1 MLGLF
6 FRQPLRGDRRDGTF
20 PGSEFSSRV
29 FTAQILFSA
38 RLVLSVAKFMSKKKI
53 IIDCDPGHD
62 DAAAI
67 ILASRSPE
75 LELVG
80 ITCVAG
86 NVEVEKTSAN
96 ALKLCELAGIRDVP
110 VAAGMAV
117 PLIAERITAPHV
129 HGESG
134 LGGVDLP
141 STDLNLHTAH
151 AVDFLIGTIMSSADD
166 ITLIPIG
173 PLTNIAMAIRREP
186 QLVLKIPEIVL
197 MGGAMGMGNVTSSAE
212 FNIYADPEA
221 ARVVFE
227 SGIPIVMVGLDVT
240 HKAVLLQE
248 HIHKIRQNGTNVAI
262 TLATMLQWYLETIT
276 KFGHPE
282 WSSLHD
288 ACAVASVCDPTL
300 LTTEFMRVD
309 IETCGEFTRGR
320 TVCSPGFSSGK
331 APNVRVGVDFD
342 AERFFD
348 MLIARLK

>member
-1 MLGLF
+1 
-6 FRQPLRGDRRDGTF
+6 
-20 PGSEFSSRV
+20 
-29 FTAQILFSA
+29 
-38 RLVLSVAKFMSKKKI
+38 MSKKKI

-67 ILASRSPE
+67 IMAARSPE

-86 NVEVEKTSAN
+86 NVEVEKTSVN
-96 ALKLCELAGIRDVP
+96 ALKLCALADLRNVP
-110 VAAGMAV
+110 VAAGMAQ
-117 PLIAERITAPHV
+117 PLVAERITAPHI
-129 HGESG
+129 HGKSG
-134 LGGVDLP
+134 LGVVDLP
-141 STDLNLHTAH
+141 STDLSLHPAH
-151 AVDFLIGTIMSSADD
+151 AVEFLIETIMASAGD
-166 ITLIPIG
+166 ITLVPTA
-173 PLTNIAMAIRREP
+173 PLSNIALAIRREP
-186 QLVLKIPEIVL
+186 RLILKVPEIVL
-197 MGGAMGMGNVTSSAE
+197 MGGAMGRGNVTPSAE

-240 HKAVLLQE
+240 HKAILTQE
-248 HIHKIRQNGTNVAI
+248 HIHKIRQNGTELAA
-262 TLATMLQWYLETIT
+262 TLAAMLQWYLETIT
-276 KFGHPE
+276 KFGQPE
-282 WSSLHD
+282 WASLHD

-320 TVCSPGFSSGK
+320 TVCAPGFSSGK

-348 MLIARLK
+348 MLITRLK

>member
-1 MLGLF
+1 M
-6 FRQPLRGDRRDGTF
+6 
-20 PGSEFSSRV
+20 SR
-29 FTAQILFSA
+29 
-38 RLVLSVAKFMSKKKI
+38 KKI
-53 IIDCDPGHD
+53 ILDCDPGHD

-67 ILASRSPE
+67 ILAARSPE

-96 ALKLCELAGIRDVP
+96 ALKLCALADIRNIP
-110 VAAGMAV
+110 VAAGMAA
-117 PLIAERITAPHV
+117 PLVAERITAPHI

-134 LGGVDLP
+134 LGGVELLA
-141 STDLNLHTAH
+141 TDLRLHPAH
-151 AVDFLIGTIMSSADD
+151 AVDFLIETLLASDGD
-166 ITLIPIG
+166 ITLIPTA

-186 QLVLKIPEIVL
+186 QVMLKIPEIVL
-197 MGGAMGMGNVTSSAE
+197 MGGAMGFGNVTSSAE

-240 HKAVLLQE
+240 HKAILTQE
-248 HIHKIRQNGTNVAI
+248 HIRKIRQNGTEIAV
-262 TLATMLQWYLETIT
+262 TLAAMLQWYLETIT

-282 WSSLHD
+282 WTSLHD

-348 MLIARLK
+348 MLITRLK

>member
-1 MLGLF
+1 
-6 FRQPLRGDRRDGTF
+6 
-20 PGSEFSSRV
+20 
-29 FTAQILFSA
+29 
-38 RLVLSVAKFMSKKKI
+38 MSKKKI

-67 ILASRSPE
+67 ILAARSPE

-96 ALKLCELAGIRDVP
+96 TLKLCALAGIRDVP

-117 PLIAERITAPHV
+117 PLIAERITAPHI

-134 LGGVDLP
+134 LGGVELP
-141 STDLNLHTAH
+141 ATDLRLHPAH
-151 AVDFLIGTIMSSADD
+151 AVDFLIETIMASNGD
-166 ITLIPIG
+166 ITLIPTA

-186 QLVLKIPEIVL
+186 RIILKLPEIVL
-197 MGGAMGMGNVTSSAE
+197 MGGSIGLGNVTSSAE

-240 HKAVLLQE
+240 HKAILTQE
-248 HIHKIRQNGTNVAI
+248 HINKIRHNETEVAI

-282 WSSLHD
+282 WTSLHD

-309 IETCGEFTRGR
+309 IEICGEFTRGR
-320 TVCSPGFSSGK
+320 TVCSPGFSSGN

-342 AERFFD
+342 AERFFE
-348 MLIARLK
+348 MLITRLK